1 MHGAVAR
8 STCRSEAK
16 TPHAR
21 TILTRSSV
29 VLYGRR
35 KREAVSKTLIMSTSN
50 MKEGKIAS
58 SSSSKIEEISQM
70 ASLLMLS
77 ISKMKEV
84 SQNGFVLD
92 R

>member
-21 TILTRSSV
+21 TTLTRSSV

-58 SSSSKIEEISQM
+58 SSSSKIEEIS
-70 ASLLMLS
+70 A
-77 ISKMKEV
+77 
-84 SQNGFVLD
+84 NGFVIDAVNFENEGSLAEWL
-92 R
+92 RFR

>member
-8 STCRSEAK
+8 STCRSKAK

-29 VLYGRR
+29 VLYGRH

-58 SSSSKIEEISQM
+58 SSSSKIEEIS
-70 ASLLMLS
+70 A
-77 ISKMKEV
+77 
-84 SQNGFVLD
+84 NGFVIDAVNFENEGSLAEWL
-92 R
+92 RFR